1 MGGAFCDRPVEPVST
16 GAAFQAKNPNNQSIL
31 MFHLK
36 IRALPWSIALA
47 LPALSLLCGQA
58 YAADEKTNT
67 LPTVTVS
74 ESKPDSQPVG
84 ATVLNK
90 DSLASKLPATSDTA
104 SLLSDIPGLSLYGAG
119 GVSSLP
125 AIHGLADDRLRIKVD
140 GMDLI
145 SACGNHMNP
154 PLSYI
159 DPTNVG
165 SIQVFAGIT
174 PVSVGGDSIGGSI
187 VVNSAAPEF
196 AKPGEGMLLKGQV
209 GTFYRSNGNGK
220 GANVSATVA
229 TDQFNLT
236 YNGSTVESGNFKA
249 GGDFKP
255 AGPAFKADGKSLYTS
270 TKWLAGDEVGSSM
283 YKSTNQSLGLA
294 LRHENHLLELKLGVQ
309 DIPYQGYPNQRMDMT
324 GNDSE
329 QFNLRYTGQYDWGT
343 LQARVYDEQTRH
355 KMNFLED
362 KAFWY
367 KSANQTIPAPGMPMD
382 TEGKNTGAVLKAD
395 VLLSARDTLRVGGEY
410 QSYRFNDWWEASGN
424 GGMSPNTFKSINN
437 GERDRLAVF
446 TEWEARWNP
455 QWMSQFGVRH
465 ETVTMNTGTVQ
476 GYNATYNTDATAFN
490 AADRSRT
497 DNNLDL
503 TALARYTA
511 SSNQTVEF
519 GFARKTRSPNL
530 YERFAWSTGGMAMNM
545 INMVGDG
552 NGYVGNLALKPEIAN
567 TLSATADWHD
577 ADQQNWG
584 FKVTPYYTYVQDYI
598 NAARL
603 PASATSTG
611 FVFLRYANQDAHLY
625 GLDISGYFPLAK
637 NTGYGNFTATG
648 MLNYVKG
655 KTTTGTDDNLYNM
668 MPLNAKLAVVQRAGS
683 WTNTVEALLVSAK
696 TDVSQIRNEQA
707 TAGYGLLNLRSS
719 YEWKMARLDI
729 GLDNAFDRLY
739 DSPLGGA
746 YVGQGTTMP
755 PGVAPYNIAVP
766 GMGRSINVGVTV
778 KF

>member
-1 MGGAFCDRPVEPVST
+1 MS
-16 GAAFQAKNPNNQSIL
+16 
-31 MFHLK
+31 HLK
-36 IRALPWSIALA
+36 IRTLPLAMALA
-47 LPALSLLCGQA
+47 LPALSLLCSQA
-58 YAADEKTNT
+58 YAADDKANT

-74 ESKPDSQPVG
+74 DAKPDEQ
-84 ATVLNK
+84 ATGGTLVDK
-90 DSLASKLPATSDTA
+90 ASLSHKLTGRSDTA
-104 SLLSDIPGLSLYGAG
+104 SLLGDVPGLSLYGAG

-125 AIHGLADDRLRIKVD
+125 VIHGLADDRLRIKVD

-159 DPTNVG
+159 DPTSVG

-174 PVSVGGDSIGGSI
+174 PVSVGGDSIGGAI

-196 AKPGEGMLLKGQV
+196 AKPGEGLLLKGQA
-209 GTFYRSNGNGK
+209 GTFYRSNGSGK
-220 GANVSATVA
+220 GANISATVA
-229 TDQFNLT
+229 TDTLSMT
-236 YNGSTVESGNFKA
+236 YSGATAESGNYKA

-255 AGPAFKADGKSLYTS
+255 AGPAFVASAPGGPSLYTS
-270 TKWLAGDEVGSSM
+270 TNWLAGDEVGSSM

-294 LRHENHLLELKLGVQ
+294 LRHDNHLIELKLGVQ
-309 DIPYQGYPNQRMDMT
+309 DLPYQGFPNQRMDMT
-324 GNDSE
+324 GNESE
-329 QFNLRYTGQYDWGT
+329 QVNLRYTGQYDWGT
-343 LQARVYDEQTRH
+343 LHARVYNENTRH
-355 KMNFLED
+355 KMNFLDD

-367 KSANQTIPAPGMPMD
+367 RGNAPGMPMD
-382 TEGKNTGAVLKAD
+382 TEGKNTGAVVKAD
-395 VLLSARDTLRVGGEY
+395 LLLSARDTLKVGGEY
-410 QSYRFNDWWEASGN
+410 QRYRFSDWWSASGT
-424 GGMSPNTFKSINN
+424 GGMSPNTFWDIRD

-446 TEWEARWNP
+446 AEWEARWNP
-455 QWMSQFGVRH
+455 QWMSQFGLRH
-465 ETVTMNTGTVQ
+465 ETVSMNTGRVQ
-476 GYNATYNTDATAFN
+476 GYNAGYNTDANAFN

-511 SSNQTVEF
+511 SNTQTVEF

-545 INMVGDG
+545 VNMVGDG

-584 FKVTPYYTYVQDYI
+584 IKVTPYYTYVQDYI

-603 PASATSTG
+603 PASAASTG
-611 FVFLRYANQDAHLY
+611 YVFLRYANQDAHLY
-625 GLDISGYFPLAK
+625 GLDISGYVPLAK
-637 NTGYGNFTATG
+637 NTGWGNFTATG
-648 MLNYVKG
+648 MLNYVNG
-655 KTTTGTDDNLYNM
+655 KTTTGTDDPLYNM

-683 WTNTVEALLVSAK
+683 WTNTAELLLVSAK
-696 TDVSQIRNEQA
+696 TEVSHIRNEQA

-719 YEWKMARLDI
+719 YEWKNMRLDVAI
-729 GLDNAFDRLY
+729 ENALDRLY
-739 DSPLGGA
+739 ANPLGGT
-746 YVGQGTTMP
+746 YVGQGITMP
-755 PGVAPYNIAVP
+755 PMGGWPYGYAVP
-766 GMGRSINVGVTV
+766 GAGRSINVGVTV